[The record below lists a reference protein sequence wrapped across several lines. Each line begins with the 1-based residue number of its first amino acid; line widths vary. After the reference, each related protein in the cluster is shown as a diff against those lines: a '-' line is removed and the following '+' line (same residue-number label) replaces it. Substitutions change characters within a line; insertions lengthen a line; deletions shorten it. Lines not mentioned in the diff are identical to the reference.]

1 MKRPLR
7 IGSRAS
13 GLARLQAEQTAA
25 ALRQAHRLS
34 GDDIALASLSTKGDE
49 IRSRPLW
56 EMGGKGLF
64 TEAIEKRLLE
74 GGLDMAVH
82 SAKDMPTRRTP
93 GLRADIM
100 LAREEARDALILA
113 PTSDHAP
120 TIAEL
125 PPSARVGTCAPRRM
139 AQLLWL
145 RPDIRLIPL
154 RGNVETRLEK
164 LAAGDMDAILLSQA
178 GLQRLAI
185 TPPRHALLSP
195 REMLPAA
202 GQGAIAVQY
211 REDDQETRD
220 MLAAIHH
227 FETGLRVAA
236 EKAVLEAID
245 GSCLTPIG
253 AFAERQG
260 TRLILRARLL
270 SEDGTQRREAHAE
283 AQVSTPADAES
294 LGHRIGAELLTQ
306 RPKKRSPCS

>member
-13 GLARLQAEQTAA
+13 RLARLQAEQVAN

-34 GDDIALASLSTKGDE
+34 PNDIALAPLSTKGDE

-93 GLRADIM
+93 GLRADVM
-100 LAREEARDALILA
+100 LAREDAQDALILA
-113 PTSDHAP
+113 PTSDHPPA
-120 TIAEL
+120 IAEL
-125 PPSARVGTCAPRRM
+125 PPSCRIGTCAPRRM

-145 RPDIRLIPL
+145 RPDLRLAPL

-164 LAAGDMDAILLSQA
+164 LAANDLDAILLSQA

-185 TPPRHALLSP
+185 TPPRCALLSTQ
-195 REMLPAA
+195 EMLPAA

-211 REDDQETRD
+211 REDDRETRD

-236 EKAVLEAID
+236 EKAVLETID
-245 GSCLTPIG
+245 GSCLTPVG

-260 TRLILRARLL
+260 ARLILQARLL
-270 SEDGTQRREAHAE
+270 PEDGAERREAHAE
-283 AQVSTPADAES
+283 AQVHNTADAET
-294 LGHRIGAELLTQ
+294 LGHRVGAELLKQ
-306 RPKKRSPCS
+306 APQKRLPCS